1 MRLVTGQ
8 EMREVDARAIK
19 EYGIP
24 GIVLMENAGLRVV
37 EELEREFSPL
47 TGRRVCVFAGPGN
60 NGGDGFVIA
69 RHLLC
74 RGIWTKVF
82 LVGKRER
89 IRGDALVN
97 LNILEKMGAS
107 ITVLAERNDN
117 RVQVALALC
126 DIIVDALLGTG
137 SSGPP
142 RGPFPKVMEAIKGSS
157 RPVVAV
163 DIPSGLDPDTGKVA
177 DCCLKAQLTVTFG
190 LPKRGLCL
198 LPGAE
203 YAGRLVVA
211 DIGLPPDLLQG
222 GGTRLITKEYVASI
236 LPQRPPSSHKGTFG
250 HLLLL
255 AGSRGFAGAAV
266 LAARGALRSGAGLVS
281 LAVPGEIVSL
291 VAPQV
296 PEAMVH
302 ERTSVDDLLERATA
316 VVLGPGLGTSP
327 DAKRLVRDLMGKIE
341 LPLVIDADGLNIL
354 AEEGLELAAKKK
366 VVLTPHPGE
375 MARLSGLSIADIQA
389 DRVEIARAF
398 AKRWSLTLVLKG
410 ARTVVAGPD
419 GTVFVNPT
427 GNPGMATGG
436 TGDVLAGMIGSL
448 LAQGLSP
455 MEASAAA
462 VFLHG
467 LAGDRGAL
475 QVGQAG
481 LVAGDVVEYLPTA
494 WQEALIT

>member
-1 MRLVTGQ
+1 M
-8 EMREVDARAIK
+8 
-19 EYGIP
+19 
-24 GIVLMENAGLRVV
+24 
-37 EELEREFSPL
+37 FSPARGI
-47 TGRRVCVFAGPGN
+47 T
-60 NGGDGFVIA
+60 GGDGFVIA

-211 DIGLPPDLLQG
+211 DIGLPP
-222 GGTRLITKEYVASI
+222 TCFKEA
-236 LPQRPPSSHKGTFG
+236 
-250 HLLLL
+250 
-255 AGSRGFAGAAV
+255 
-266 LAARGALRSGAGLVS
+266 
-281 LAVPGEIVSL
+281 E
-291 VAPQV
+291 
-296 PEAMVH
+296 
-302 ERTSVDDLLERATA
+302 
-316 VVLGPGLGTSP
+316 P
-327 DAKRLVRDLMGKIE
+327 D
-341 LPLVIDADGLNIL
+341 
-354 AEEGLELAAKKK
+354 
-366 VVLTPHPGE
+366 
-375 MARLSGLSIADIQA
+375 
-389 DRVEIARAF
+389 
-398 AKRWSLTLVLKG
+398 
-410 ARTVVAGPD
+410 
-419 GTVFVNPT
+419 
-427 GNPGMATGG
+427 
-436 TGDVLAGMIGSL
+436 
-448 LAQGLSP
+448 
-455 MEASAAA
+455 
-462 VFLHG
+462 
-467 LAGDRGAL
+467 
-475 QVGQAG
+475 
-481 LVAGDVVEYLPTA
+481 
-494 WQEALIT
+494 